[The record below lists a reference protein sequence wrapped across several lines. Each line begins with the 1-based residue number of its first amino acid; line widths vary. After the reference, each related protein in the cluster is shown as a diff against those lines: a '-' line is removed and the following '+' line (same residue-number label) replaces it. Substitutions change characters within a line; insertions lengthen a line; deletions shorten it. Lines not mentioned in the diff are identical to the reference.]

1 VRAQEFVTEMRQGK
15 LSTRHQSATVGLN
28 VFSDSEKA
36 NSDYTLNRVMMA
48 AAMADGSNEAI
59 KMNGKSWV
67 GKTRTAHPYTKV
79 EQNMLKQAFK
89 AAGANWQDLNH
100 GDLDSEEVES
110 TNTQSPLRGFKGY
123 PR

>member
-1 VRAQEFVTEMRQGK
+1 MRAREFVAEMRQGK

-67 GKTRTAHPYTKV
+67 GKARTASPYTEV

-89 AAGANWQDLNH
+89 AAGANWEDLNC
-100 GDLDSEEVES
+100 GDLDSEEVKS
-110 TNTQSPLRGFKGY
+110 TNKQSPVQGFGGF
-123 PR
+123 R